1 MAKLPLKSLD
11 QNYNLRLRGIIILCH
26 VAQVEQS
33 QADRTRKKFFP
44 IRLTFRGD
52 QPMRVSVGR
61 LHFAETTLNN
71 MRKKGRPNPEQ
82 RWVQAVERDLRAL
95 QSNQYLLF
103 YLRC

>member
-1 MAKLPLKSLD
+1 MT
-11 QNYNLRLRGIIILCH
+11 
-26 VAQVEQS
+26 QVEQS

-82 RWVQAVERDLRAL
+82 RWVQGVERDLKSFTIKPIAEFLDPGSFNPTLKLAL
-95 QSNQYLLF
+95 TPV
-103 YLRC
+103 